1 MYYVVRK
8 LIGFREGDLFE
19 GIINRYFEEDDE
31 IKGEVEQF
39 VGTETEG
46 FFEKENGWYLVMFEA
61 QIGAVR
67 VLIWR

>member
-46 FFEKENGWYLVMFEA
+46 FFEKENG
-61 QIGAVR
+61 
-67 VLIWR
+67 